1 MADALVPPR
10 RDLPI
15 VDNEGRPTLRFAQYL
30 ERVGR
35 DITNT
40 TIEETQIISNA
51 SEIAQQGA
59 LIKGLKERIDDLESN
74 NDQDILNVKIAALG
88 ATVKRL
94 IDELIEAINNLDN
107 RSADVKIINLQRA
120 LYYQSKLLNE
130 RIESA
135 FETSITE
142 DDIKNDFK

>member
-15 VDNEGRPTLRFAQYL
+15 VEADGRPTLRFAQYL

-35 DITNT
+35 DITST

-59 LIKGLKERIDDLESN
+59 LIKGLRDRIDDLEST
-74 NDQDILNVKIAALG
+74 NDQDILNSKIAWLA
-88 ATVKRL
+88 ANMNTL
-94 IDELIEAINNLDN
+94 INDLIEAVN
-107 RSADVKIINLQRA
+107 A
-120 LYYQSKLLNE
+120 LNSQAIDQESLEKQEQSLAQLRLLNE
-130 RIESA
+130 RVQEA
-135 FETSITE
+135 FETSIEIE
-142 DDIKNDFK
+142 DIEDGDS